1 MIIGIDIDDT
11 LTNIGRDINIAAYNY
26 AKKLG
31 KDINDSGNNINIHI
45 EEGELVGYI
54 GENGVGKST
63 TIKMYKRDF
72 ILKL

>member
-11 LTNIGRDINIAAYNY
+11 LTNIGTDINIAAYNY

-31 KDINDSGNNINIHI
+31 KDINDSENNINIHI

-54 GENGVGKST
+54 GENG
-63 TIKMYKRDF
+63 
-72 ILKL
+72 